1 MQVSELPFWPAVVEV
16 WTLITS
22 EPILLWMLLIAVVV
36 GVGSALGSVLGKTV
50 RLIFAVISGVLGVFV
65 IYHIIT
71 ALGG

>member
-1 MQVSELPFWPAVVEV
+1 MSDLPFWPAVQEV
-16 WTLITS
+16 WGLITS
-22 EPILLWMLLIAVVV
+22 EPLLLWMLLIAIVV

-50 RLIFAVISGVLGVFV
+50 RLIFAVISGILGVFV